1 MNKILTA
8 TSRGQITLPKF
19 WRDKMQT
26 SNLKATIDDNR
37 IIIEPLYEDKT
48 LTEVVE
54 NSWDEYKEG
63 KGKVV
68 THEEVIKNA
77 PHQEIP

>member
-19 WRDKMQT
+19 WRDKMNT
-26 SNLKATIDDNR
+26 INYKATIKEDK
-37 IIIEPLYEDKT
+37 IIIEPLYEEKT
-48 LTEVVE
+48 LAEIVE
-54 NSWDEYKEG
+54 NSWDDYKQG

-68 THEEVIKNA
+68 THEEVIKKYGL
-77 PHQEIP
+77 